1 VRKILAFDENDAIAD
16 FGDHIGGDRRTFGP
30 WHKSMLTSAAHR
42 RIARG
47 GFGVPCVDFRV
58 EAPQSFQYISNGL
71 MVNMQV
77 ARLYDFG
84 DIRVEDSAR
93 PEVGPN
99 DMLVRASACGICSG
113 DIMPWYIK
121 RKAPLVLGHEPVG
134 VVEEAGSSVRGFKRG
149 ERVFVHHHAPCF
161 QCAAC
166 RRGEYVQ
173 CATWR
178 ATNIRPGGMAEYFL
192 VSAENQRDTL
202 KLPDSISDANGVLIE
217 PAACVV
223 KSLKRSG
230 LKKGETILIIGLGIM
245 GMMHVKIARD
255 LGAGTIIGADLFHT
269 RANRAM
275 ELGADRG
282 IVVAGDNLVEQVR
295 EITNGAMCDVVIVGP
310 GTSRAINTGI
320 AAAGKGATVVQF
332 TATPPEDELVVKPHD
347 LYFNETRLV
356 PSYSC
361 GPDETREA
369 MSLVERG
376 VINADELVTHR
387 FPLAQITEA
396 FETAQKPESLKVIV
410 TFGEK

>member
-1 VRKILAFDENDAIAD
+1 
-16 FGDHIGGDRRTFGP
+16 
-30 WHKSMLTSAAHR
+30 
-42 RIARG
+42 
-47 GFGVPCVDFRV
+47 
-58 EAPQSFQYISNGL
+58 
-71 MVNMQV
+71 MQV
-77 ARLYDFG
+77 ARFYDFG
-84 DIRVEDSAR
+84 DIRVEKSSR
-93 PEVGPN
+93 PQVGP
-99 DMLVRASACGICSG
+99 DDILIRSIACGICSG
-113 DIMPWYIK
+113 DIMPWYLK

-134 VVEEAGSSVRGFKRG
+134 IVEQAGAAVREFKAG
-149 ERVFVHHHAPCF
+149 DRVFVHHHAPCF

-178 ATNIRPGGMAEYFL
+178 ATNIVPGGMAEFFL
-192 VSAENQRDTL
+192 VSAANQRDTL
-202 KLPDSISDANGVLIE
+202 RLPDSIGDADGVLIE

-230 LKKGETILIIGLGIM
+230 LKKGESILIIGLGIM

-255 LGAGTIIGADLFHT
+255 LGADTIIGADLFHS
-269 RANRAM
+269 RAQRAI

-282 IVVAGDNLVEQVR
+282 IVVEGDNLVEQVR
-295 EITNGAMCDVVIVGP
+295 EITNGAMADVVIVGP
-310 GTSRAINTGI
+310 GTSKAIAAGI

-332 TATPPEDELVVKPHD
+332 TATPPDDELLIKPHD

-369 MSLVERG
+369 LSLVERG
-376 VINADELVTHR
+376 VINAAELVTHS

-396 FETAQKPESLKVIV
+396 FATAQKPESLKVIV
-410 TFGEK
+410 TFAGRNPN

>member
-1 VRKILAFDENDAIAD
+1 
-16 FGDHIGGDRRTFGP
+16 
-30 WHKSMLTSAAHR
+30 
-42 RIARG
+42 
-47 GFGVPCVDFRV
+47 
-58 EAPQSFQYISNGL
+58 
-71 MVNMQV
+71 MQV

-84 DIRVEDSAR
+84 DIRVEESAR
-93 PEVGPN
+93 PEVGPT
-99 DMLVRASACGICSG
+99 DILVRASACGICSG

-134 VVEEAGSSVRGFKRG
+134 TVEQTGAAVQGFKRG

-173 CATWR
+173 CPTWR
-178 ATNIRPGGMAEYFL
+178 ATNINPGGMSEFFL
-192 VSAENQRDTL
+192 VSETNQLDTL
-202 KLPDSISDANGVLIE
+202 RLPDSVADADGVLIE

-223 KSLKRSG
+223 KSLRRSG
-230 LKKGETILIIGLGIM
+230 LKAGETILIIGLGIM
-245 GMMHVKIARD
+245 GMMHVKIARH
-255 LGAGTIIGADLFHT
+255 LGAGMIIGADLCHS

-282 IVVAGDNLVEQVR
+282 IVVAGDNMISQVH
-295 EITNGAMCDVVIVGP
+295 EITQGAMADVVIVGP
-310 GTSRAINTGI
+310 GTSKAIAAGI

-332 TATPPEDELVVKPHD
+332 TATPPEDELTLKPHD

-361 GPDETREA
+361 GPEETREA
-369 MSLVERG
+369 LSLVERG
-376 VINADELVTHR
+376 VINAAELVTHR

-396 FETAQKPESLKVIV
+396 FATAQKPESLKVIV
-410 TFGEK
+410 TF